1 MSFARN
7 TGDGGGGAQMLP
19 PPPPRAPLA
28 TLDPRTRILGAL
40 ALMVLS
46 FFVATPVGALIAAL
60 FVIALLALGRQRIG
74 RFLLTVLPIIVPLA
88 LVASLNLIY
97 TRTGPVI
104 WSWWVFSVTQGGLET
119 SLTYGFRVGLIVC
132 YGAILLATTPAG
144 ELAAALSILLS
155 PLRHLGA
162 PVEEWAFV
170 LSLAL
175 RFVPT
180 LGQEFQ
186 AVREAQASRGG
197 PIARGTPMQRIR
209 SLAALVVPILAAA
222 LRHAER
228 LSLALDSRGWESG
241 APRTRWRPLRLTRAD
256 ACAFGALILYAVLI
270 IALGSLP

>member
-1 MSFARN
+1 MSAR
-7 TGDGGGGAQMLP
+7 TLP
-19 PPPPRAPLA
+19 APPSRAPLA
-28 TLDPRTRILGAL
+28 ALDPRTKILGAV

-46 FFVATPVGALIAAL
+46 FFVASPAQAILAVGLV
-60 FVIALLALGRQRIG
+60 FALLALGRLHVG
-74 RFLLTVLPIIVPLA
+74 RFAFSVLPIVVPLA
-88 LVASLNLIY
+88 LVAALNLVF

-104 WSWWVFSVTQGGLET
+104 WSWGVLSVTQGGLAT
-119 SLTYGFRVGLIVC
+119 ALTYGFRVTLIVC
-132 YGAILLATTPAG
+132 FGAILLSTMPAG
-144 ELAAALSILLS
+144 ELASALSSLLS
-155 PLRHLGA
+155 PLRLLGA

-197 PIARGTPMQRIR
+197 TVARGTPVQRVR

-228 LSLALDSRGWESG
+228 LSLALDSRAWESG
-241 APRTRWRPLRLTRAD
+241 APRTRWRPLRLTLAD
-256 ACAFGALILYAVLI
+256 AFAFAALALYAVLLV
-270 IALGSLP
+270 ALGSLP